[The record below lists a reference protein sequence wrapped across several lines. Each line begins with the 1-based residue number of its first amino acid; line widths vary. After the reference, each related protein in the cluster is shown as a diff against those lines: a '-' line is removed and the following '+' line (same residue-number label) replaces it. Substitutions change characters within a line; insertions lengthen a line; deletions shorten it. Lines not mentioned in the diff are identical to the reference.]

1 MKHKSTLIA
10 CSLSIVL
17 AAFSPALLD
26 AQMMD
31 DPLIAQA
38 QAPQTEALAAL
49 AQGRQFLKRGNAVQ
63 ALVSL
68 EKAKKL
74 FTEASNQKGVGEANA
89 ALGDLYSRQGQYDV
103 ALKYY
108 QDARASFGS
117 TDESYNSNLML
128 ARIGDMYYSQ
138 SRINDA
144 RSAYS
149 QMSVRKPEAPNPV
162 KTVDSGKSKLNK
174 LKGFKD
180 RLKGVATTT
189 PSTSTTTQVTSV
201 GTDIASEATRA
212 RNFYRQYII
221 YSIYELGMGRVDYF
235 NGQLDSARQHFQNAL
250 EAAGG
255 GIPLIGS
262 LGQTRRFRVAARTS
276 LGDIALNQGRFTDAI
291 KFYTEA
297 ADGARKDER
306 PDLVWPARRGI
317 GKALLAQAAQEKD
330 VKRASK
336 QREDGINAYREAL
349 KTIESIRQ
357 GSLNADEARTTFLA
371 TTKDVFDEASSALA
385 ERALSASPSSSAN
398 APLGGQALTDA
409 AEAFKI
415 VEQSRARSLLDM
427 LAESGGNITEGV
439 PADLLQ
445 RKQENLERQQGIAQE
460 LTGVSVSE
468 GAPAKSSEALEAE
481 LKQLETDYDSIEN
494 QIRAASPRYAALT
507 LPQPLSLA
515 EVQQQVLDDK
525 TALLEYSL
533 GEKQSYLWAVTRD
546 AVALYKLPA
555 RWSIEQQVVD
565 LRTEMIP
572 AKLRRPI
579 VGINVANETAQQR
592 GLGINNTPSAL
603 GNPTAFAAASNALY
617 KATVEPAASM
627 LGDKRLL
634 VVADGA
640 LNYIPFEALVSA
652 TGGADYSAMPFLVKT
667 HEVVYA
673 PSSSVVAVIRQQGN
687 RAAGGGVLL
696 VADPVF
702 NSADPRSRGASA
714 QAEEGAAARGLGL
727 ASAIKDVADAP
738 AGDATK
744 GLQLARLNG
753 TRAEAD
759 RVAQLVRASRNQ
771 ADEWLDLKASE
782 EMVKTPDLKK
792 YRIIHIATHGLL
804 DAERPQFSGLI
815 LSLVG
820 NKNNDGFL
828 RTEEIFNL
836 NLGARLVMLS
846 ACETGLGKEKRGEG
860 VIGLTRAFMYAG
872 APTVGV
878 SLWSVA
884 DQSTALLMTDFY
896 KRMFAGAQGAT
907 PTAAMRAAQLNMI
920 ANKRYSAPF
929 YWSPF
934 VLVGE
939 WKP

>member
-1 MKHKSTLIA
+1 METMKYKSILIA
-10 CSLSIVL
+10 CSFFITF
-17 AAFSPALLD
+17 AAFSPAMRE

-31 DPLIAQA
+31 DAFIAQA
-38 QAPQTEALAAL
+38 QAPQGEAMAAL
-49 AQGRQFLKRGNAVQ
+49 VQGRQLLKRGNAEQ
-63 ALVSL
+63 ALAHL
-68 EKAKKL
+68 EKARKL

-108 QDARASFGS
+108 QDARAAFGS

-138 SRINDA
+138 ARINEA

-149 QMSVRKPEAPNPV
+149 QMSVKKPEAPNPV
-162 KTVDSGKSKLNK
+162 RTVDSGKSKINK

-180 RLKGVATTT
+180 RLKGVATST
-189 PSTSTTTQVTSV
+189 PSTSTTTQVASV
-201 GTDIASEATRA
+201 GTDIASEAQRA
-212 RNFYRQYII
+212 RNFYRQFII

-235 NGQLDSARQHFQNAL
+235 NGQLDSAQKHFQNAL
-250 EAAGG
+250 DAAGG

-276 LGDIALNQGRFTDAI
+276 LGDIALNQGRYDAAI
-291 KFYTEA
+291 KFYTDA

-330 VKRASK
+330 AKRAAK

-357 GSLNADEARTTFLA
+357 GSLNADEARSTFLA
-371 TTKDVFDEASSALA
+371 TTKDVYDEASSALA
-385 ERALSASPSSSAN
+385 ERALIASSSSN
-398 APLGGQALTDA
+398 APLSGQALTDA

-427 LAESGGNITEGV
+427 LAEGGGNITEGV
-439 PADLLQ
+439 PADLLK
-445 RKQENLERQQGIAQE
+445 RKQENLDRQQEIAQE
-460 LTGVSVSE
+460 LTGVTVSAD
-468 GAPAKSSEALEAE
+468 APAKTNEALESE
-481 LKQLETDYDSIEN
+481 LKQLSTDYDSIEN
-494 QIRAASPRYAALT
+494 QIRTASPRYAALT
-507 LPQPLSLA
+507 MPQPLSLSEA
-515 EVQQQVLDDK
+515 QQQVLDEK

-533 GEKQSYLWAVTRD
+533 GEKQSYLWAATRD
-546 AVALYKLPA
+546 GVALYKLPA
-555 RWSIEQQVVD
+555 RRSIEQQVIE
-565 LRTEMIP
+565 LRKEMIP
-572 AKLRRPI
+572 EKLRRPI
-579 VGINVANETAQQR
+579 VGINVAADAGPQR
-592 GLGINNTPSAL
+592 GLGVGNTPSAL
-603 GNPTAFAAASNALY
+603 ANVSAFAAASNALY
-617 KATVEPAASM
+617 KAAVEPAASM

-634 VVADGA
+634 IVPDGA
-640 LNYIPFEALVSA
+640 LNYIPFEALSSA
-652 TGGADYSAMPFLVKT
+652 SSGADYSALPFLIKT

-673 PSSSVVAVIRQQGN
+673 PSASVVALIRQQGD
-687 RAAGGGVLL
+687 RAAAGRGVLL

-702 NSADPRSRGASA
+702 NSADARSRGASA
-714 QAEEGAAARGLGL
+714 QTEEAAAARGLGL

-738 AGDATK
+738 AADATK
-744 GLQLARLNG
+744 GLQLARLSG

-759 RVAQLVRASRNQ
+759 QVAQLVRASRNQ

-782 EMVKTPDLKK
+782 ENVKTLDLKK

-820 NKNNDGFL
+820 NKSGDGFL

-884 DQSTALLMTDFY
+884 DQSTAMLMTDFY
-896 KRMFAGAQGAT
+896 KRMFAAQGAA
-907 PTAAMRAAQLNMI
+907 PTTAMRAAQLNMI
-920 ANKRYSAPF
+920 TSKRYSAPF
-929 YWSPF
+929 Y
-934 VLVGE
+934 
-939 WKP
+939 